1 MQYLLQTDFGFDNS
15 WYHAQP
21 HPIIVYY
28 STTLTNRVY
37 FKNKIGFSFGATTVT
52 RLYFNANLNR

>member
-1 MQYLLQTDFGFDNS
+1 MAECFASIAEDELCEKCIIKQLLNSVFAWYHNTDLGFDNS

-28 STTLTNRVY
+28 
-37 FKNKIGFSFGATTVT
+37 K
-52 RLYFNANLNR
+52 